1 MSASIP
7 PTRPTADSTDPL
19 QGYTGKLE
27 HYDEAVER
35 GRPRPAWQPLA
46 QQLLTLGREEVNTRW
61 SRAQRTLVDN
71 GVTYN
76 LHGGENG
83 EASTRSWLLD
93 PLPLVI
99 PAEEWSA
106 IEAAVAQRVTLLNT
120 ILDDLYGPQALLK
133 SGKIPS
139 ELVWANRGFHRPL
152 HNVPVAG
159 GRRVMLYA
167 ADLGRSQDGRWWV
180 ISDRTQAPS
189 GTGYALENRVVTA
202 RVWPQVFRDS
212 RIARLAPFFA
222 GLRNTLRGVAP
233 QHRDDPS
240 IVMLTP
246 GPYAATYFEHAYL
259 ARYLG
264 LPLVEGRDLT
274 VRDERVYLKTL
285 SGLHPV
291 DVIIRRVDDDYC
303 DPLELRED
311 SALGVTGLVRAIRA
325 GRVAM
330 ANALG
335 TGIAEAAGMMPFH
348 QGLCRDLLGEALKM
362 PSVATWWCGQAK
374 ERQHVID
381 NLSKMVIKPAFRAG
395 AMEPVFGEELSMS
408 QRSELLGKISA
419 RPHMYVGQ
427 EWLPL
432 SSAPVWN
439 DGSPIARRVMLRVFA
454 ASDGRGG
461 YRVMPGGMARVASP
475 TASHVVTMQRGGG
488 SKDTWVVSNTP
499 VERIS
504 LLPAADGPVP
514 LVRGGVDLPS
524 RVAEDLFWLARYL
537 ERVSNT
543 IRLVRET
550 LRGGSDES
558 DSDGNEVR
566 YLLQAL
572 AIRTGT
578 EPTED
583 LPYRILTDREL
594 PVALPWLSAQA
605 KRLAGSV
612 RDVISDDMWRI
623 FSRMDREI
631 HAIPTLGSEQVS
643 LLDLLDEV
651 LLTVSGLVGL
661 AHDGMTRGHSYW
673 FLELG
678 RRIEIAHFLS
688 VILVPMTQG
697 SPDPSR
703 LTALLQICDSIK
715 TYRSRYRTLMA
726 EQPVCDLLV
735 LDQTNPRS
743 LGFQLAELHTH
754 IENLPRSPGRAQLDE
769 QQRIVLEMLSRVRLA
784 DAASLC
790 EDNRLG
796 QLLGDISQ
804 RLLTLSD
811 SLTGHYLAHALPPSQ
826 PAGPPE
832 PMA

>member
-1 MSASIP
+1 MSASTPPIRP
-7 PTRPTADSTDPL
+7 PTDAPSPFP
-19 QGYTGKLE
+19 GYAGKLD
-27 HYDEAVER
+27 HYDEAIVN
-35 GRPRPAWQPLA
+35 GQPRPAWQPIAKRVLA
-46 QQLLTLGREEVNTRW
+46 LGTSEVNNRW
-61 SRAQRTLVDN
+61 ARAQRTLIDN

-76 LHGGENG
+76 INQRG
-83 EASTRSWLLD
+83 EASERAWLLD

-99 PAEEWSA
+99 PADEWA
-106 IEAAVAQRVTLLNT
+106 TIEQAVIQRVTLLNT
-120 ILDDLYGPQALLK
+120 ILDDLYGSQDLLAQ
-133 SGKIPS
+133 GKLPA
-139 ELVWANRGFHRPL
+139 EMLWANPAFHRPL
-152 HNVPVAG
+152 HNVPVVG
-159 GRRVMLYA
+159 DKRITIYA

-180 ISDRTQAPS
+180 IADRTQAPS

-212 RIARLAPFFA
+212 RISRLAPFFA
-222 GLRNTLRGVAP
+222 GLRNALRAIAP

-246 GPYAATYFEHAYL
+246 GPYSETYFEHAYL

-274 VRDERVYLKTL
+274 VRENRVYLKTL

-291 DVIIRRVDDDYC
+291 DVIVRRVDDDYC
-303 DPLELRED
+303 DPLELREE

-325 GRVAM
+325 GHVAV

-335 TGIAEAAGMMPFH
+335 TGVVEAAGMMPFH
-348 QGLCRDLLGEALKM
+348 DGLCEELLGENLKL
-362 PSVATWWCGQAK
+362 PSVATWWCGQPK
-374 ERQHVID
+374 EKQHVID
-381 NLSKMVIKPAFRAG
+381 NLSKMVVKPAFRAG
-395 AMEPVFGEELSMS
+395 LMEPVFGEELSS
-408 QRSELLGKISA
+408 VQRAELLEKINA
-419 RPHMYVGQ
+419 RPHLYVGQ

-439 DGSPIARRVMLRVFA
+439 EGSPAPRRVMLRVFA
-454 ASDGRGG
+454 AADGSGG
-461 YRVMPGGMARVASP
+461 YQVMPGGMTRVASP
-475 TASHVVTMQRGGG
+475 TASHIVTMQRGGG
-488 SKDTWVVSNTP
+488 SKDTWVVSNAP
-499 VERIS
+499 VERVS
-504 LLPAADGPVP
+504 LLPTADGPVQ

-543 IRLVRET
+543 LRLIRET
-550 LRGGSDES
+550 LRRASDES
-558 DSDGNEVR
+558 DSDGNEVP
-566 YLLQAL
+566 YLLKAL
-572 AIRTGT
+572 SIRTG
-578 EPTED
+578 EKPTED

-594 PVALPWLSAQA
+594 PVALPWIAGQA
-605 KRLAGSV
+605 KRLAGTV

-631 HAIPTLGSEQVS
+631 QAIPTKESEQVS

-661 AHDGMTRGHSYW
+661 AHDGMTRSHSYW

-688 VILVPMTQG
+688 TILAPMTEG
-697 SPDPSR
+697 DPEPSR
-703 LTALLQICDSIK
+703 LAALLQVCDSIK

-735 LDQTNPRS
+735 LDESNPRS
-743 LGFQLAELHTH
+743 LAFQLSELHTH
-754 IENLPRSPGRAQLDE
+754 IENLPRTPGQAKLDE

-790 EDNRLG
+790 KDDHLQRLLNG
-796 QLLGDISQ
+796 ISR

-811 SLTGHYLAHALPPSQ
+811 SLTRHYLAHALPPST
-826 PAGPPE
+826 PAGLPE
-832 PMA
+832 PLA